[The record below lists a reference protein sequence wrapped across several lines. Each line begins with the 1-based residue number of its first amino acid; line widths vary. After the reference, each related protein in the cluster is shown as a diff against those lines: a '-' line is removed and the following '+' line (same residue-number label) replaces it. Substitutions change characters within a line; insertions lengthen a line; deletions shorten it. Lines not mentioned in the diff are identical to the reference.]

1 MERVNFL
8 WTLDIDTKPV
18 CGSSGWCTYRHNIS
32 SNGPTDGPTGGR
44 GMVQVLAVNP
54 YGPWPYDRCRCAVA
68 GLKRSKFDWAVGRGQ
83 CDSLYCIV

>member
-1 MERVNFL
+1 MILSRCAAV
-8 WTLDIDTKPV
+8 PV
-18 CGSSGWCTYRHNIS
+18 GAHTGTIYPAIIILC
-32 SNGPTDGPTGGR
+32 PADGPTGGR